1 MGKSHVWLTCVDF
14 LQRDM
19 LLQLPAEANLSA
31 VLSTRPVISKDEVGV
46 AAVQDWQLAERVGHC
61 LIRPGHLKH
70 ETPCFTQVRNST
82 FCCQVFY
89 YINICRH
96 CRLRLRL
103 VCLTS
108 LPIRSSLFSTIP
120 HGAIPI
126 AQTFPLDFE
135 EWSFR
140 ASPTWR
146 ITPGGGKKKS
156 WYTKWLFLMSKNS
169 NGIKSS
175 LHKEWRLYLYWLLQ
189 WRSRLQWWQQLWSA
203 LYQRPASAWEAG
215 QSSGGLH
222 EQRWVVWEAP
232 AASPSPSGGAGNL
245 VWSQRRP
252 WCTAGG
258 GRGVSAR
265 TLQKQWSWRVTPQ
278 AHYHGLVDMSSS
290 LKLQHPVG
298 ISGGDVG
305 VFEGTPSLRRLD
317 FQLDQW
323 GPVLFGPQRDGGVL
337 CHQLTTAA
345 PEQKQQ
351 YKQVTGTDV
360 HLPPH
365 CVR

>member
-1 MGKSHVWLTCVDF
+1 MGRSHVWLTCVDF

-89 YINICRH
+89 YINICKH

-146 ITPGGGKKKS
+146 MTPGEKKKKKS
-156 WYTKWLFLMSKNS
+156 HDIQNDSFWCQRTAMASSHLCIKNEGCTCTDSSSEDPGSSGDSSFDQPFTKD
-169 NGIKSS
+169 
-175 LHKEWRLYLYWLLQ
+175 LLQ
-189 WRSRLQWWQQLWSA
+189 LGRQVKVLE
-203 LYQRPASAWEAG
+203 ASM
-215 QSSGGLH
+215 
-222 EQRWVVWEAP
+222 
-232 AASPSPSGGAGNL
+232 N
-245 VWSQRRP
+245 
-252 WCTAGG
+252 
-258 GRGVSAR
+258 
-265 TLQKQWSWRVTPQ
+265 
-278 AHYHGLVDMSSS
+278 
-290 LKLQHPVG
+290 
-298 ISGGDVG
+298 
-305 VFEGTPSLRRLD
+305 
-317 FQLDQW
+317 
-323 GPVLFGPQRDGGVL
+323 RD
-337 CHQLTTAA
+337 
-345 PEQKQQ
+345 E
-351 YKQVTGTDV
+351 
-360 HLPPH
+360 
-365 CVR
+365 